1 MNDLGTTLRRHGTAP
16 LDVLA
21 AVVAFA
27 VLAFECATGS
37 GVQHPWVDIAWLVP
51 FTASVA
57 WLRARTLAATAVILA
72 TTVGMTLT
80 GDNVADFRATFV
92 VVMLTA
98 FAAGFALGIR
108 QSIGCLIAVLAAV
121 FLVEFAGAGNAA
133 GDYLFPLGIFTACWT
148 LGRFLRARD
157 GLTRELRN
165 RTERLERERDEL
177 ARAASDEERT
187 RMARELHDVVAHSMS
202 VMVVQAGAARHVLDR
217 SPEQSVAA
225 LRTVEHTGRETLDEL
240 RRLMGVLR
248 PTGQAAAL
256 RPQARSRDL
265 EVLVERARDTGL
277 KVDLRISGD
286 RGALPATTDLT
297 LYRIVQEAL
306 TNTLRHAG
314 ETHASVEV
322 RCTPAFVVV
331 DVRDTGPAANGRPPA
346 GAGPAAGSV
355 EGFGLIGMRER
366 VQLLG
371 GELKAGPAPGGG
383 FRVHARIPLDVVPG
397 PLATEQAIS
406 PT

>member
-1 MNDLGTTLRRHGTAP
+1 MNDLRATLRRHDTAP

-21 AVVAFA
+21 AAVAFA
-27 VLAFECATGS
+27 VLAGECASGS

-57 WLRARTLAATAVILA
+57 WLRTRTLAATAVILA

-80 GDNVADFRATFV
+80 GDNVADFKATFV
-92 VVMLTA
+92 VVMFTA
-98 FAAGFALGIR
+98 LAAGFALEIR
-108 QSIGCLIAVLAAV
+108 RSAECLGALLAVVL
-121 FLVEFAGAGNAA
+121 LIELAGAGDTA

-157 GLTRELRN
+157 ALTRELRN

-225 LRTVEHTGRETLDEL
+225 LVTVERTGRETLDEL

-248 PTGQAAAL
+248 PSGQAAEL
-256 RPQARSRDL
+256 RPAPRSRDL
-265 EVLVERARDTGL
+265 EALVERARDTGL

-286 RGALPATTDLT
+286 RDALPATTDLT

-322 RCTPAFVVV
+322 RCTPTCVVV
-331 DVRDTGPAANGRPPA
+331 DVRDTGRAANGGPPA
-346 GAGPAAGSV
+346 GSVAA

-371 GELKAGPAPGGG
+371 GEFQAGPAPGGG
-383 FRVHARIPLDVVPG
+383 FRVHARIPLDVSPESS
-397 PLATEQAIS
+397 ATEPLIA